1 MCGLRLV
8 TNNEPKACWN
18 SVLSCWLFVQAKKQ
32 FGWEPK
38 VALKQGLAL
47 MIDDFSERLRV
58 VKPQGE
64 ALKDNVLAKD

>member
-1 MCGLRLV
+1 M
-8 TNNEPKACWN
+8 
-18 SVLSCWLFVQAKKQ
+18 QAKKQ